1 MKLREIG
8 APDFDLAM
16 TLNSGQVFH
25 WEKQG
30 CGFVGAVGQAAVYV
44 QQVGKTLNF
53 SGVPPKILMNYFALD
68 HPLDEI

>member
-1 MKLREIG
+1 VVFAYWSAAETAPATSVLGCTTMKLREIG

-44 QQVGKTLNF
+44 Q
-53 SGVPPKILMNYFALD
+53 
-68 HPLDEI
+68 